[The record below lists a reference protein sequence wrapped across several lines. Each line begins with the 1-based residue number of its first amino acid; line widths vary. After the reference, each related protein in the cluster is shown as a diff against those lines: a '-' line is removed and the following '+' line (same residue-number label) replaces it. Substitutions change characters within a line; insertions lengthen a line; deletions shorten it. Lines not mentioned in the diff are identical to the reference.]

1 MAGQIRI
8 RASFKKPT
16 RPMAH
21 AVSILSA
28 FGTALALESV
38 LSCAICI
45 RTQAQTTTLSVV
57 SNGQSQLPGGLAGPT
72 LNPANQPQ
80 GLAVPSH
87 NAQPPSSVTSA
98 MPGNAA
104 GLKHRV
110 TRGVGITSKPVSST
124 LCFQPGVGWIQ
135 RSLPPDTAG
144 RAFQTVP
151 FPLLFRSARAK
162 TLVGTVD
169 AEDCSA
175 SFSPIDASLA
185 SLLAGTSQR
194 STPSAQSNGAAMNRF
209 VTANLKPGTSRSSS
223 TSNVSGSAGALT
235 AVLPQAGSAEL
246 SYSYFDALGSTPLS
260 IRPSVS
266 RTGDLEFS
274 IASPEVGLSDSQA
287 VPEDTVVEIPIYS
300 FHPGGNSSASGLGS
314 ESKLS
319 HVTWGA
325 LNSERNGVIGHES
338 SQLRSQE
345 SSAATEV
352 PILAKDLH
360 AYRQLR
366 LLCLKVVE
374 MQQAGGAADLAGTNL
389 VSGHNATELA
399 RLREDCGELLAM
411 NRNALIRK
419 MQKHKGLK

>member
-1 MAGQIRI
+1 
-8 RASFKKPT
+8 
-16 RPMAH
+16 MAH

-28 FGTALALESV
+28 LGTALALESV

-169 AEDCSA
+169 AEE
-175 SFSPIDASLA
+175 
-185 SLLAGTSQR
+185 R

>member
-1 MAGQIRI
+1 
-8 RASFKKPT
+8 
-16 RPMAH
+16 MAH

-28 FGTALALESV
+28 LGTALALESV

-57 SNGQSQLPGGLAGPT
+57 SNGQSQLPGGPAGPT

-104 GLKHRV
+104 GLKHRA

-124 LCFQPGVGWIQ
+124 FCFQPGVGWIP
-135 RSLPPDTAG
+135 S
-144 RAFQTVP
+144 VP
-151 FPLLFRSARAK
+151 CHQIQPAVLFKQFHFRCYFDPQERRR
-162 TLVGTVD
+162 L
-169 AEDCSA
+169 
-175 SFSPIDASLA
+175 
-185 SLLAGTSQR
+185 
-194 STPSAQSNGAAMNRF
+194 SAQLTLRIAVHPYSPSHLLSPPAGGDLPRGSRFPRKAMGLAMKSLSHRQLEARHFNS
-209 VTANLKPGTSRSSS
+209 LS
-223 TSNVSGSAGALT
+223 TSNVSGSAGAPT

-246 SYSYFDALGSTPLS
+246 SYSYFDALASTPLS
-260 IRPSVS
+260 ISPSV
-266 RTGDLEFS
+266 REPGILEFS